1 MLVSVNQRGSILS
14 FSAEI
19 WSDKSPRQVKID
31 QTIAGLENWLDPEL
45 LDLFKNLYVDSW
57 D

>member
-31 QTIAGLENWLDPEL
+31 QTIAGLENWLDPGL

>member
-1 MLVSVNQRGSILS
+1 MLVCVSQWGSILS

-31 QTIAGLENWLDPEL
+31 QTIAGLENWLDPGL